1 MFPIYIVNPISTRYS
16 PLEQGDDPEIP
27 ATWRTI
33 TITDPRFSIEI
44 STRYGVLREK
54 LTLIR
59 EAPEYSPLVLFS

>member
-16 PLEQGDDPEIP
+16 PLEQGDDPGIP
-27 ATWRTI
+27 TTWRTI
-33 TITDPRFSIEI
+33 TINDPRFSIEI
-44 STRYGVLREK
+44 SYRVLREK